1 MINPLEKVFIYLIL
15 QIIRFF
21 AHFRK
26 SLIFCILALKKGGG
40 IIGKILSKRIFLF
53 IYKTSF
59 GIQKAIR
66 LILIRFS
73 CPLESKILFFLGHR
87 QIVHLFIFLLTIL
100 GIIYNFQ
107 FRAEEAQPH
116 LEPILGS
123 LAKEKEEII
132 EERSPFTLKNNHQ
145 FYEQIGLKSYS
156 YLKKPIE
163 KEISPELVLG
173 KAAIVRPLIP
183 LTLQG
188 PRPRKKIE
196 HYFVQTGD
204 TLSTV
209 AKKFGLSL
217 STILWTNNLSF
228 HSIIKPGQKL
238 TILPVDGL
246 LYTTKRGDTLKK
258 IAKKFQVEPKE
269 IIKFNKLTLH
279 SPLELNKALIIPGG
293 RPPLVSAPRTSTFL
307 KKFLQPRLAKSK
319 RGHRFPWGQCTW
331 YVAQRRFIP
340 WGGHAKSWLV
350 NAQRY
355 GYKIGKSPAVGAIM
369 VTRESWWGHVSYV
382 EAVSK
387 NRITISEM
395 NHRIPGVFT
404 QRHFH
409 PSDKRIVGYIY

>member
-1 MINPLEKVFIYLIL
+1 MANFLEKVSIYLTL
-15 QIIRFF
+15 QVVRFL

-26 SLIFCILALKKGGG
+26 SLIFCILVLKKGGVAVG
-40 IIGKILSKRIFLF
+40 RVFSKRMFLF
-53 IYKTSF
+53 IYKISF
-59 GIQKAIR
+59 GARKIIR

-73 CPLESKILFFLGHR
+73 YPLENRVLFFLGHR

-100 GIIYNFQ
+100 GIIYNLQ
-107 FRAEEAQPH
+107 FKTEEVQPH

-123 LAKEKEEII
+123 LAKEKEKLI
-132 EERSPFTLKNNHQ
+132 EERLPFIIKNSSLS
-145 FYEQIGLKSYS
+145 YEQIGLKSYS
-156 YLKKPIE
+156 YLRKPAE

-173 KAAIVRPLIP
+173 KAAIVKPIIP
-183 LTLQG
+183 LTLRG
-188 PRPRKKIE
+188 PKPRKEIE
-196 HYFVQTGD
+196 HYFVQVGD

-209 AKKFGLSL
+209 AEKFGLSL
-217 STILWTNNLSF
+217 STILWTNNLSS
-228 HSIIKPGQKL
+228 HSIIRPGQKL

-246 LYTTKRGDTLKK
+246 LYAVKEGDTLKK
-258 IAKKFQVEPKE
+258 IAKEFQVELKE
-269 IIKFNKLTLH
+269 ITKFNKLTLH
-279 SPLELNKALIIPGG
+279 SPLKLNKALIIPGG
-293 RPPLVSAPRTSTFL
+293 RPLTVPAPKAPTFL
-307 KKFLQPRLAKSK
+307 KRTLRPHLARFK
-319 RGHRFPWGQCTW
+319 RSHRFPWGQCTW

-355 GYKIGKSPAVGAIM
+355 GYKIGKKPAVGAIM
-369 VTRESWWGHVSYV
+369 VTKESWWGHVSYV
-382 EAVSK
+382 EAASK